1 MNRKII
7 LFLLTFVIIGAG
19 VFIFIDS
26 KKTNLDDS
34 FVYVTDD
41 YIGSWYFDKDSI
53 EERVDLIEDIEIID
67 VWMKRIV
74 DKAENATGSDVL
86 LWHIDPVKM
95 RYKVSD
101 AFAYDQEEKLLDAW
115 YLEYTDVSW
124 RHVEKGSTEET
135 IINAVLDYLNK

>member
-19 VFIFIDS
+19 FFIFIDI

-53 EERVDLIEDIEIID
+53 EERVDLIEDIEVID

-74 DKAENATGSDVL
+74 DKAENTTGSDVL

-101 AFAYDQEEKLLDAW
+101 AFAYDQEEKLLDA
-115 YLEYTDVSW
+115 
-124 RHVEKGSTEET
+124 
-135 IINAVLDYLNK
+135 